1 MPTLAEEP
9 SVIQSELRHH
19 VKPQGQGSCI
29 HGPSAPENGFT
40 SVPGSG
46 SNPLL
51 CSSATLKSVF
61 AVALTGGVENHN
73 TCCKN
78 SKEIGTKKS
87 RKWVQGNDK
96 HIALSQT
103 KENKT
108 TLKTAQP

>member
-9 SVIQSELRHH
+9 SVVQSQLRHH
-19 VKPQGQGSCI
+19 CSPRDREVVSMAPWLQRTGS
-29 HGPSAPENGFT
+29 HQ
-40 SVPGSG
+40 VPGSG

-51 CSSATLKSVF
+51 CSSTTLKSVF